1 MSVPDRS
8 WFDPVLNATL
18 HTGRNARQ
26 AVAAMPL
33 GVRIAADIE
42 TPGLSTFT
50 INCVTAAWDEDGRTQ
65 AVLLDPRRDT
75 NDERLTRVLLGTA
88 GEIVFHNAPFDIP
101 ILWHARLI
109 DADVV
114 GRVVD
119 TLVLARLAD
128 PDPFHSK
135 TLTKLVGSHLG
146 WADFDGGMELA
157 FKAAGYKTHAAGYEG
172 MDIDSPV
179 YRLGAMADTVAT
191 LRLEPLLRD
200 AARHWLTD
208 HPFAA
213 FGAATAEE
221 ADTLIAAQ
229 ERVNRVMLRRSARGL
244 GVDLE
249 YLTKYAEKVDT
260 ERALAS
266 AELARAGLEGGSG
279 KGAGLVTYL
288 SEIGELPHD
297 WPLTPSGKL
306 RATKADLDGLEHPLA
321 HAQRTLAATD
331 KVLGYIEKV
340 VAQAEI
346 TGRCHPQVNVL
357 GASATGRMCIP
368 TTHRILTR
376 RGVLTHDEVQVGDET
391 IDMNGEWTRV
401 TGVHRYPDQDTIIYR
416 SRLTTLEA
424 TDEHRW
430 VSRSES
436 GGGWQVGPLELTQR
450 RSVLLV
456 PEGKYDIT
464 ARTIDAQTDGETLA
478 AVVGM
483 LITDGRCTVNYA
495 KGGRGDMRA
504 HIYQSTRKF
513 YTEFRRVIPDEAL
526 MYDRVLDRP
535 GDNENHEMRLKTR
548 WLRPR
553 LAKAG
558 LDGAEHLTA
567 NPNLVSWVLGLSE
580 RECAAF
586 LTAAYL
592 GDGIADPAGGQRMIA
607 QREQARHALMVAAYR
622 LGVRCT
628 RRSVPPT
635 GWGTDDIEE
644 ICFQTAPH
652 IHTRHME
659 IDKGRC
665 DVWCV
670 TTESGTFTAFSDM
683 PYLTGNSYGS
693 PELHQFSADARPI
706 ICDDGVGLTSV
717 DWAQIEP
724 VTMALMAGDAAFLA
738 PFEAGADLYEPIQ
751 RSAGIDRP
759 TAKVVLLAAMY
770 GQGINKLSRTI
781 GHTTES
787 SMQIRR
793 QMFSAMPQCAKWMSQ
808 VTSVAER
815 HGRVITA
822 GGRILPVTADGS
834 YKSVN
839 HVVQGSAYDVLADT
853 ILRLE
858 DAGLGDAV
866 YIAMHDEL
874 VVSTDHAADVQHIMT
889 TPPEFL
895 CRWAGRTPV
904 LRTDRADMGST
915 WKKV

>member
-26 AVAAMPL
+26 AVAGMPL

-50 INCVTAAWDEDGRTQ
+50 INCVTAAWDENGHTH

-75 NDERLTRVLLGTA
+75 NDERLTRVLLGTS
-88 GEIVFHNAPFDIP
+88 GEVIFHNAPFDIP

-114 GRVVD
+114 SRVVD

-135 TLTKLVGSHLG
+135 TLTKLVGRHLG

-200 AARHWLTD
+200 EARHWLTD

-221 ADTLIAAQ
+221 ADALIAAQ

-260 ERALAS
+260 ERALAA

-279 KGAGLVTYL
+279 KGAALVAYL
-288 SEIGELPHD
+288 DQIGELPAD

-306 RATKADLDGLEHPLA
+306 RATKADLDALEHPLA

-340 VAQAEI
+340 VAQAEV

-357 GASATGRMCIP
+357 GASQTGRM
-368 TTHRILTR
+368 
-376 RGVLTHDEVQVGDET
+376 
-391 IDMNGEWTRV
+391 
-401 TGVHRYPDQDTIIYR
+401 
-416 SRLTTLEA
+416 
-424 TDEHRW
+424 
-430 VSRSES
+430 
-436 GGGWQVGPLELTQR
+436 
-450 RSVLLV
+450 
-456 PEGKYDIT
+456 
-464 ARTIDAQTDGETLA
+464 
-478 AVVGM
+478 
-483 LITDGRCTVNYA
+483 
-495 KGGRGDMRA
+495 
-504 HIYQSTRKF
+504 
-513 YTEFRRVIPDEAL
+513 
-526 MYDRVLDRP
+526 
-535 GDNENHEMRLKTR
+535 
-548 WLRPR
+548 
-553 LAKAG
+553 
-558 LDGAEHLTA
+558 
-567 NPNLVSWVLGLSE
+567 
-580 RECAAF
+580 
-586 LTAAYL
+586 
-592 GDGIADPAGGQRMIA
+592 
-607 QREQARHALMVAAYR
+607 
-622 LGVRCT
+622 
-628 RRSVPPT
+628 
-635 GWGTDDIEE
+635 
-644 ICFQTAPH
+644 
-652 IHTRHME
+652 
-659 IDKGRC
+659 
-665 DVWCV
+665 
-670 TTESGTFTAFSDM
+670 
-683 PYLTGNSYGS
+683 SYGS

-706 ICDDGVGLTSV
+706 ICDDGAGLTSV

-787 SMQIRR
+787 SQQIRR

-822 GGRILPVTADGS
+822 GGRILPVTTDGS

-874 VVSTDHAADVQHIMT
+874 VVSTEHAAEVQRIMT

-904 LRTDRADMGST
+904 LRTDRADMGGH
-915 WKKV
+915 WAKV